1 MQYTTNLHN
10 EASNAVWHTTVSE
23 QVDIYQDVYQSVNWM
38 KDHEISD
45 QVFSVFLTVRQLHQ
59 MLWYLVE
66 VSSIV
71 YTKSLMVDVRD
82 LILQN
87 LEMAKLSPDEI
98 QALDVEQYRLKVN
111 NVLRTT
117 GELVRRAEGNTFK
130 NSKKSDYI
138 GENMKGQNLHGRD
151 FSMSLTIVADL
162 KSCDLHGTNFL
173 GTDLRDANLKK
184 SDLKEN
190 IFLTQMQVNSAMGD
204 RDILLP
210 YFISR
215 PWSWS

>member
-1 MQYTTNLHN
+1 
-10 EASNAVWHTTVSE
+10 
-23 QVDIYQDVYQSVNWM
+23 
-38 KDHEISD
+38 
-45 QVFSVFLTVRQLHQ
+45 
-59 MLWYLVE
+59 
-66 VSSIV
+66 
-71 YTKSLMVDVRD
+71 
-82 LILQN
+82 
-87 LEMAKLSPDEI
+87 
-98 QALDVEQYRLKVN
+98 
-111 NVLRTT
+111 
-117 GELVRRAEGNTFK
+117 
-130 NSKKSDYI
+130 
-138 GENMKGQNLHGRD
+138 MKGQNLHGRD